1 MRKRKKAESVWVS
14 VFGGIGLGIGVYVV
28 VLLVSY
34 LWGV

>member
-1 MRKRKKAESVWVS
+1 MRKRKAESVWVS